1 MYERNAIV
9 LERYFNKIFHFNDE
23 SNLRQN
29 YYNYRKLFECY
40 GILCDAKEKEKNS
53 QEDFEKISKEI
64 SKIQKT
70 QEQLYDKGAKYE
82 YSRSIIFGNIEEETD
97 KIEKHLNKVAEDA
110 QKNTDELREL
120 GNKFVESVIDY
131 NEKNAIL
138 QDAISQRE
146 KAQSDYDEIYSKS
159 KKCYEDITEDAL
171 NEYREFLNSENKD
184 LKKDLQ
190 NTFEENGKNE
200 KNQFDLDVISNTINK
215 SVEIYKKEIEVYLF
229 GIDRVSKLFEEIE
242 TDSVKTDK
250 HNKYYRDSEAK
261 IKFLDSEKD
270 YVIQF
275 LDNER
280 IGAIYDKKTHR
291 KLMLESCKKFVL
303 DFEQIDKL
311 YEIILKE
318 IAGRSTK
325 KIYKENYNK
334 QYLFELENASIEPSL
349 DTGKMRQEAIAFMN
363 LNYWRAS
370 GMASVYETFE
380 EIATTIYNKDL
391 TEFLPKLEEPEV
403 EEEPKAIEES
413 KATEEPK
420 EENIETIVENQEIV
434 KEEVQENITEVT
446 PQETEEIAQVEEVK
460 EEKKAPKRLY
470 YSSKKQLAKAIFYS
484 LQQYDF
490 AGTANAKLPKAEE
503 VKEEA
508 SDEEYSV
515 PENVEAI
522 LANIEKEE
530 QLKEAE
536 KAKAQEIEEIEK
548 IENDESF
555 VYSEADDVEYEADD
569 ITAEEVERL
578 NAKEEYE
585 EDEDED
591 SILEIYFND
600 NKEDEVKE
608 ESSIKEKAQQFTRK
622 VGLLQRLARL
632 NAKKNDEEV

>member
-40 GILCDAKEKEKNS
+40 GILCDAKEKERIS
-53 QEDFEKISKEI
+53 QENFEKISKEI

-159 KKCYEDITEDAL
+159 KKCYEDITEDVL

-200 KNQFDLDVISNTINK
+200 KNQFDPDVISNTINK
-215 SVEIYKKEIEVYLF
+215 SIEIYKKEIEVYLF

-261 IKFLDSEKD
+261 IKFLNSEKD

-380 EIATTIYNKDL
+380 EIVTTIYNKDL
-391 TEFLPKLEEPEV
+391 TEFLPEVKEPEV
-403 EEEPKAIEES
+403 EEVQEVEDKPEVIEE
-413 KATEEPK
+413 T
-420 EENIETIVENQEIV
+420 
-434 KEEVQENITEVT
+434 QENVAEAI

-484 LQQYDF
+484 LQHYDF

-536 KAKAQEIEEIEK
+536 KAKTQEIEEIEK

-608 ESSIKEKAQQFTRK
+608 ESSIKEKAQKFTRK

-632 NAKKNDEEV
+632 NAKKNNEEV

>member
-600 NKEDEVKE
+600 NKRHKNLL
-608 ESSIKEKAQQFTRK
+608 EK
-622 VGLLQRLARL
+622 
-632 NAKKNDEEV
+632 

>member
-608 ESSIKEKAQQFTRK
+608 ESSIKEKAQKFTRK

>member
-40 GILCDAKEKEKNS
+40 EILCDAKEKEKIS
-53 QEDFEKISKEI
+53 QENFEKISKEI

-159 KKCYEDITEDAL
+159 KKCYEDITEDVL

-200 KNQFDLDVISNTINK
+200 KNQFDPDVISNTINK
-215 SVEIYKKEIEVYLF
+215 SIEIYKKEIEVYLF

-349 DTGKMRQEAIAFMN
+349 DTGKMRQEAIAFWRDSHNN
-363 LNYWRAS
+363 L
-370 GMASVYETFE
+370 
-380 EIATTIYNKDL
+380 
-391 TEFLPKLEEPEV
+391 
-403 EEEPKAIEES
+403 
-413 KATEEPK
+413 
-420 EENIETIVENQEIV
+420 Q
-434 KEEVQENITEVT
+434 
-446 PQETEEIAQVEEVK
+446 
-460 EEKKAPKRLY
+460 
-470 YSSKKQLAKAIFYS
+470 
-484 LQQYDF
+484 
-490 AGTANAKLPKAEE
+490 
-503 VKEEA
+503 
-508 SDEEYSV
+508 
-515 PENVEAI
+515 
-522 LANIEKEE
+522 
-530 QLKEAE
+530 
-536 KAKAQEIEEIEK
+536 
-548 IENDESF
+548 
-555 VYSEADDVEYEADD
+555 
-569 ITAEEVERL
+569 
-578 NAKEEYE
+578 
-585 EDEDED
+585 
-591 SILEIYFND
+591 
-600 NKEDEVKE
+600 
-608 ESSIKEKAQQFTRK
+608 
-622 VGLLQRLARL
+622 
-632 NAKKNDEEV
+632 